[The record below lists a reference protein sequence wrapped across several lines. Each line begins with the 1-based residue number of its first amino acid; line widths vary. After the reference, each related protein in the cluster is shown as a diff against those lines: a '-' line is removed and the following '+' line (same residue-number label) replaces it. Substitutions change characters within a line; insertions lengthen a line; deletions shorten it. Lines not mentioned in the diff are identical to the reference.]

1 MPEDGDFEVLLT
13 VVPAHQP
20 FIVAPQAVLRRLKRS
35 RRWVAI
41 EAIARVARMPEG
53 GGDVHEPPPGVA

>member
-1 MPEDGDFEVLLT
+1 MPEDGDFEVLLKA
-13 VVPAHQP
+13 VPAHQP
-20 FIVAPQAVLRRLKRS
+20 FIVAPQAVLRRLKRL

-53 GGDVHEPPPGVA
+53 DGDMH